1 MRKKEIEYDSVTG
14 EILIERDYS
23 ISSHLILKSKKKLF
37 RKKMYNQ
44 TPNYTSR
51 VYLGN
56 WLILMDY
63 LEKNTN
69 RLVDRKIDD
78 SNGTVKLM
86 HVPIDL
92 EQMIKILDLGRSSV
106 CRFLKESKEQGHI
119 RKSNISGEMSYY
131 MNPVY
136 ALNGEGFDVR
146 LYPIFEG
153 VKSFHKMLNQLDKD
167 KVSVYLGR
175 LMIDEELLGV
185 SAIS

>member
-14 EILIERDYS
+14 EILLEKDYL

-44 TPNYTSR
+44 TPNYTSK

-63 LEKNTN
+63 LEKDTN
-69 RLVDRKIDD
+69 RLVDRKVND

-86 HVPIDL
+86 HVSIDL
-92 EQMIKILDLGRSSV
+92 ERMIEILDLCRASV
-106 CRFLKESKEQGHI
+106 YRFLKESKEQGHI
-119 RKSNISGEMSYY
+119 RKSDISGEMSYY

-153 VKSFHKMLNQLDKD
+153 VKSFADILSQSDKN
-167 KVSVYLGR
+167 KVSEYLGR
-175 LMIDEELLGV
+175 LMINEELLGV
-185 SAIS
+185 SAIP

>member
-14 EILIERDYS
+14 EILIEREYS

-44 TPNYTSR
+44 TPNYTKR
-51 VYLGN
+51 IYLGN

-92 EQMIKILDLGRSSV
+92 ERMIEILDLCQASV
-106 CRFLKESKEQGHI
+106 YRFLKESKEQGHI
-119 RKSNISGEMSYY
+119 RKSDISGEMSYY

-153 VKSFHKMLNQLDKD
+153 VKSFNKTLTQLDKN
-167 KVSVYLGR
+167 KVSEYLGR

-185 SAIS
+185 PTIP